1 MRDLEVI
8 DYFLRAMNDTALKLE
23 RAVNLNNIDEAEK
36 LKKIIAE
43 ISKNLADEFQ

>member
-8 DYFLRAMNDTALKLE
+8 DYFLRAMNDATIKLE
-23 RAVNLNNIDEAEK
+23 KAVNSNDVEEAEK

-43 ISKNLADEFQ
+43 ISRNLSGEFR

>member
-8 DYFLRAMNDTALKLE
+8 DYFLRVMGETTLKLE
-23 RAVNLNNIDEAEK
+23 KAVNSNNIDEAEK

-43 ISKNLADEFQ
+43 ISNSLSEELV

>member
-8 DYFLRAMNDTALKLE
+8 DYFLRVMGETTLKLE
-23 RAVNLNNIDEAEK
+23 KAVGSNNVDEAEK

-43 ISKNLADEFQ
+43 ISSNLSEELV